1 MIDFK
6 SSNLFLGACLLSVSS
21 FSAYSAQD
29 SKTEKPITV
38 KSIPYEMRIDNQLG
52 EVKVSNEQIEIT
64 ALKGTDLFSDTTG
77 AKNTDNTPR
86 LLFLPE
92 GDFIF
97 SAKVSAKFGETPY
110 DGGALIVYADSKNWG
125 KLLFERFK
133 SGKIGIATTVS
144 KGSGDDAYHGT
155 RDTNYQYLKI
165 VRHDSSYIFYTSQ
178 DGKDW
183 NFVRHF
189 ELKSATPVHIGFT
202 AQALLAENFTASFSD
217 IKYRA
222 GKFTNFWQG
231 E

>member
-1 MIDFK
+1 M
-6 SSNLFLGACLLSVSS
+6 LGAYFLSMTA
-21 FSAYSAQD
+21 FAAD
-29 SKTEKPITV
+29 KSKSEMPITIQ
-38 KSIPYEMRIDNQLG
+38 SIPYQMHLDNQLG
-52 EVKVSNEQIEIT
+52 EVKVSAAQIDIT
-64 ALKGTDLFSDTTG
+64 ALKGSDLFTDTTG
-77 AKNTDNTPR
+77 AKNADNTPR
-86 LLFLPE
+86 LLFVPK

-97 SAKVSAKFGETPY
+97 SAKVSATFGETPY

-155 RDTNYQYLKI
+155 RDTNHQYLKI
-165 VRHDSSYIFYTSQ
+165 ARHDSSYIFYTSQ

-189 ELKSATPVHIGFT
+189 ELKSTAPVHVGFT
-202 AQALLAENFTASFSD
+202 AQAPMAEKFIANFSEV
-217 IKYRA
+217 KYRA

>member
-1 MIDFK
+1 M
-6 SSNLFLGACLLSVSS
+6 
-21 FSAYSAQD
+21 
-29 SKTEKPITV
+29 
-38 KSIPYEMRIDNQLG
+38 
-52 EVKVSNEQIEIT
+52 
-64 ALKGTDLFSDTTG
+64 
-77 AKNTDNTPR
+77 
-86 LLFLPE
+86 FLPE

-144 KGSGDDAYHGT
+144 TGSGDDAYHGT
-155 RDTNYQYLKI
+155 RDANHQYLKI
-165 VRHDSSYIFYTSQ
+165 VRHGSSYIFYTSQ
-178 DGKDW
+178 DGSDW

-189 ELKSATPVHIGFT
+189 ELKSTAPVHIGFT
-202 AQALLAENFTASFSD
+202 AQAPMAENFVANFSD
-217 IKYRA
+217 VKYRA

>member
-1 MIDFK
+1 MINFK
-6 SSNLFLGACLLSVSS
+6 SRCLFLSACLLSI
-21 FSAYSAQD
+21 SAFAAD
-29 SKTEKPITV
+29 ESKTKKPV
-38 KSIPYEMRIDNQLG
+38 AMKSIPYEMRIDNLLG
-52 EVKVSNEQIEIT
+52 KVKVNAEKIEIL
-64 ALKGTDLFSDTTG
+64 ALKGSDLFTDTTG
-77 AKNTDNTPR
+77 AKNADNTPR
-86 LLFLPE
+86 LMFVPE

-97 SAKVSAKFGETPY
+97 SAKVSSKFGETPY

-133 SGKIGIATTVS
+133 SGKIGVATTVS

-155 RDTNYQYLKI
+155 RDTNHQYLKI

-189 ELKSATPVHIGFT
+189 ELKSTAPVHIGFT
-202 AQALLAENFTASFSD
+202 AQAPMAEMFTASFSD
-217 IKYRA
+217 VKYRA

>member
-1 MIDFK
+1 MVNFK
-6 SSNLFLGACLLSVSS
+6 YSGVVLGACILSITA
-21 FSAYSAQD
+21 FAAD
-29 SKTEKPITV
+29 TSKSEKPITIESV
-38 KSIPYEMRIDNQLG
+38 PYQMYIDNQFG
-52 EVKVSNEQIEIT
+52 EVNVNAAQVDIT
-64 ALKGTDLFSDTTG
+64 ALKGSDLFTDTTG
-77 AKNTDNTPR
+77 VKNADNTPR
-86 LLFLPE
+86 LLFVPE

-97 SAKVSAKFGETPY
+97 SAKVSATFGETPY
-110 DGGALIVYADSKNWG
+110 DGGALMVYADSKNWG

-155 RDTNYQYLKI
+155 RDTNHQYLKI
-165 VRHDSSYIFYTSQ
+165 VRHDASYIFYTSQ

-189 ELKSATPVHIGFT
+189 ELKSTAPVHIGFT
-202 AQALLAENFTASFSD
+202 AQSPVADSFTANFSEV
-217 IKYRA
+217 KYRA